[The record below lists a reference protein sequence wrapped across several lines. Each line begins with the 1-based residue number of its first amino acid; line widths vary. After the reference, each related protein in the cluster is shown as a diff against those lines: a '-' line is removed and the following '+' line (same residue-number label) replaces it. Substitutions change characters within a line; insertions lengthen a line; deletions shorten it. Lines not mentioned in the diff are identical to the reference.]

1 VSKEI
6 KHLFIFLLAT
16 FAWTW
21 GFYAP
26 LALGQHDPYQMPWTI
41 CLILG
46 GMGPSVVGIAMIM
59 LTGTSSQRKDYW
71 LRVVSVKRIRFVG
84 WVVILLIFPLVYGL
98 GIALA
103 MLLGSPAPGM
113 KELTDLMANPV
124 LWLLVGFI
132 SFVSGPFSEEFGWR
146 GYALERILRNAGSFW
161 GTLGLGVI
169 WALWHLPLYFAPNTW
184 YSKMGLGLAGIWSF
198 IAMNV
203 GVSFIM
209 TVVYFSCSRSIL
221 AGMLLHFT
229 SNFTSQLYAPA
240 GAKIEISRSFSVLA
254 AGLVIY
260 WLMKRH
266 VDSRLLEF
274 IQGNPTA

>member
-1 VSKEI
+1 MSKEM
-6 KHLFIFLLAT
+6 KHLVLFLLAT

-21 GFYAP
+21 CFYAP

-59 LTGTSSQRKDYW
+59 LTGTPDQRKDYW
-71 LRVVSVKRIRFVG
+71 LRVVSMKRIRLVW
-84 WVVILLIFPLVYGL
+84 WVVILLIFPIVYGI

-103 MLLGSPAPGM
+103 VSLGSPAPGM
-113 KELTDLMANPV
+113 RELMDLMANPGQ
-124 LWLLVGFI
+124 WLLVGFI
-132 SFVSGPFSEEFGWR
+132 SFMSGPFSEEFGWR
-146 GYALERILRNAGSFW
+146 GYALDRFLLRAGSFW
-161 GTLGLGVI
+161 GTLCLGVL
-169 WALWHLPLYFAPNTW
+169 WAVWHLPLYFAPNTW
-184 YSKMGLGLAGIWSF
+184 YSKMGLGLAGLGSF

-209 TVVYFSCSRSIL
+209 TVVYQACNRSIL

-240 GAKIEISRSFSVLA
+240 GDRIEIFRSFAVLI
-254 AGLVIY
+254 AGLLIY
-260 WLMKRH
+260 LLMKRKS
-266 VDSRLLEF
+266 DANLPRALL
-274 IQGNPTA
+274 A